1 MDLRPRATGRF
12 SLDEGDAPKGDPLGL
27 ALAILALVVY
37 AVLTGLAAEPGI
49 PPF

>member
-1 MDLRPRATGRF
+1 MDSRLRATGRF
-12 SLDEGDAPKGDPLGL
+12 SPDEGDAPRGDPLGL
-27 ALAILALVVY
+27 ALAILALLAY